1 MSMVS
6 HASPRTARWLVLS
19 AATLACVGTP
29 NGHSFGW
36 ACLLPSIRAELE
48 IGSATIA
55 VCWAVATIGA
65 APLMVFAG
73 RAVAR
78 FGALRTFLVVWPL
91 FCAAIAA
98 ASQIRS
104 AGELLA
110 AMFALRLL
118 GPGTI
123 CGVILNTIIGNFF
136 DADRRGLASMLMA
149 AALYTCFFL
158 QAAVAALVDACGW
171 RRTMQLCGGLWLVV
185 LGLSAALLRDRPERE
200 ARATDV
206 ELNELKPAA
215 EAAPAAGLTRADA
228 LRSGMF
234 WAVLCA
240 HCSIE
245 LVWVGSNLHIL
256 DLLGE
261 RGLTTAQTALAQS
274 VGAVTAMAVTVVA
287 GLGIDRLPGASKRW
301 VLVGACAC
309 GAGALAALR
318 ACTGV
323 ALGAAY
329 SSLLG
334 AMMGPL
340 DVAHGT
346 LYAALFGTREL
357 PQILG
362 VVSAVTMACVG
373 ASPLLFGIAHERTGS
388 FDAVTTPLLALLAVA
403 AAVLAAARPP
413 R

>member
-1 MSMVS
+1 M
-6 HASPRTARWLVLS
+6 
-19 AATLACVGTP
+19 
-29 NGHSFGW
+29 
-36 ACLLPSIRAELE
+36 
-48 IGSATIA
+48 
-55 VCWAVATIGA
+55 
-65 APLMVFAG
+65 
-73 RAVAR
+73 
-78 FGALRTFLVVWPL
+78 FL
-91 FCAAIAA
+91 
-98 ASQIRS
+98 
-104 AGELLA
+104 
-110 AMFALRLL
+110 
-118 GPGTI
+118 
-123 CGVILNTIIGNFF
+123 
-136 DADRRGLASMLMA
+136 
-149 AALYTCFFL
+149 
-158 QAAVAALVDACGW
+158 
-171 RRTMQLCGGLWLVV
+171 
-185 LGLSAALLRDRPERE
+185 
-200 ARATDV
+200 
-206 ELNELKPAA
+206 
-215 EAAPAAGLTRADA
+215 
-228 LRSGMF
+228 
-234 WAVLCA
+234 AVLCA

-346 LYAALFGTREL
+346 LYAAPSARREL

-388 FDAVTTPLLALLAVA
+388 VRRGDDAASSRSSPWLRRCSPRRVRQHEVEALKGSLHDLNASSAADPAVRWPPAMADPLCHA
-403 AAVLAAARPP
+403 
-413 R
+413 